1 MKVNSIQVLNP
12 GSCEQPRDRDP
23 RTSYAI
29 LDTENNVY
37 EQYGVEYYVGKVLLE
52 LQLLKL
58 Q

>member
-12 GSCEQPRDRDP
+12 GSCEQPRDRGL
-23 RTSYAI
+23 RASYAI

>member
-1 MKVNSIQVLNP
+1 MLNP
-12 GSCEQPRDRDP
+12 GSCEQPRDRGL
-23 RTSYAI
+23 RASYAI